1 MARER
6 GTVACVVR
14 SVVNG
19 FDVRETGEVHQA
31 GAEDRRKNRSAQ
43 ALGQGSGAAGGIA
56 VAGAADNR
64 HGASLCSISG
74 E

>member
-6 GTVACVVR
+6 GTVARIVSGVVHC
-14 SVVNG
+14 
-19 FDVRETGEVHQA
+19 FDVRETGKVHQA
-31 GAEDRRKNRSAQ
+31 GAEDRRKNRGGQ

-64 HGASLCSISG
+64 HGASLWSVSG
-74 E
+74 